1 LVWQQ
6 RIDVR
11 GPPLI
16 AAALICCSANVWS
29 DPQQDY
35 VLNCMGCHQVD
46 GGGQPPAIPNLKD
59 RVGYYLTVPQ
69 GRAYL
74 VQVPGAANSLLGDRE
89 LTGVLNWMVDEFAGV
104 SRPAKFEP
112 FAVEEVAAYRR
123 QRPADIDAL
132 RHTLKADIARDHP
145 GFGY

>member
-1 LVWQQ
+1 LVSQQ

-11 GPPLI
+11 GASLI
-16 AAALICCSANVWS
+16 AAALICCSAKVRS

-46 GGGQPPAIPNLKD
+46 GAGQPPAIPNLQD
-59 RVGYYLTVPQ
+59 RVGYFLTVPQ

-74 VQVPGAANSLLGDRE
+74 VQVPGAANSMLGDRE
-89 LTGVLNWMVDEFAGV
+89 LTGVLNWMVDEFAGA

-123 QRPADIDAL
+123 QRPADVDAL
-132 RHTLKADIARDHP
+132 RHALQADIARAHP
-145 GFGY
+145 GVEY

>member
-29 DPQQDY
+29 DAQQDY

>member
-1 LVWQQ
+1 LAWQQ

-16 AAALICCSANVWS
+16 GAALICCSANVWS
-29 DPQQDY
+29 DAQQDY

-132 RHTLKADIARDHP
+132 RHTLKADIARVHP